1 MLRAANAHDAGCLPR
16 IATGC
21 GQLMLMMLALRA
33 GWPQATGSL
42 MLMML
47 AFGAGWP
54 QTMRADVHDAGFRRR
69 MATGYGQLMLIILAF
84 GPRWPQA
91 TGS

>member
-1 MLRAANAHDAGCLPR
+1 MLTMLLSAPDGHRLRAADAHDAGFR
-16 IATGC
+16 RRMATGYR
-21 GQLMLMMLALRA
+21 Q
-33 GWPQATGSL
+33 L

-54 QTMRADVHDAGFRRR
+54 Q
-69 MATGYGQLMLIILAF
+69 
-84 GPRWPQA
+84 A